1 MGPVKDGTTNMGVLS
16 RPAPGVSRPDDGFTD
31 YSAELKI
38 SRSRPFRWIYASLG
52 MLCVGAGIIGVF
64 LPGWPTTIW
73 LLIAAWLFSRSSPRF
88 YNRILNHRI
97 FGPIVRDYRAG
108 NGVPSRIKL
117 IAIRWL
123 SCRVRLCAP
132 GGPPLRPPERRHLRP
147 SLRPCPPRG
156 SSRGV
161 PDCLRPR
168 ACAVSRSVTGPSHP
182 GVAVI

>member
-1 MGPVKDGTTNMGVLS
+1 MGVLS

-88 YNRILNHRI
+88 YNRILNHRM

-108 NGVPSRIKL
+108 NGVPTRIKL
-117 IAIRWL
+117 IAIL
-123 SCRVRLCAP
+123 SILVFAGVSTFFLIESQVVRLVVVAIAMFGIGFMFGLPTRKPYAAEQSQSQVAP
-132 GGPPLRPPERRHLRP
+132 G
-147 SLRPCPPRG
+147 
-156 SSRGV
+156 
-161 PDCLRPR
+161 
-168 ACAVSRSVTGPSHP
+168 AVTNDSVGL
-182 GVAVI
+182 